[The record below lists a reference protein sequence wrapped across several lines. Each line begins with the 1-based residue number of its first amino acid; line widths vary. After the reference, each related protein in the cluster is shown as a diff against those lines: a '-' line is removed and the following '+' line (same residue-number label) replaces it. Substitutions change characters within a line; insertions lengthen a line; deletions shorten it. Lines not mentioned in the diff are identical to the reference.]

1 MAKKTDKTDKT
12 DSKAKATE
20 PAAPLPP
27 DYRPRLYTLYLD
39 KIRGEL
45 KAEMSLGNVMQVPRL
60 EKIVINMGVG
70 EGARDEKILVMAEED
85 LAKITGQ
92 KPRRNKSRIAV
103 AAFKLRKGMPVGATV
118 TLRGWRMYEFL
129 ERLINVA
136 IPRLRDFRGLPPRS
150 FDGRGCY
157 SFGIREHVIFTEI
170 EADSR
175 PQPFGMD
182 VTFVTSAADNDGCKR
197 LLRKFGMPLRE
208 S

>member
-1 MAKKTDKTDKT
+1 MAKKTEKTEKT
-12 DSKAKATE
+12 EAKGKTAE
-20 PAAPLPP
+20 PAAALPP
-27 DYRPRLYTLYLD
+27 DYCPKLYAQYRTQYRD
-39 KIRGEL
+39 EL
-45 KAEMSLGNVMQVPRL
+45 KADMGLANIMQVPRL

-70 EGARDEKILVMAEED
+70 EGSRDEKLLVMAEED

-103 AAFKLRKGMPVGATV
+103 ANFKLRKGMPVGTSV

-129 ERLINVA
+129 ERLISVA
-136 IPRLRDFRGLPPRS
+136 IPRIRDFRGLPPKS
-150 FDGRGCY
+150 FDGHGNY

-175 PQPFGMD
+175 PQAFGMD
-182 VTFVTSAADNDGCKR
+182 VTFVTSSESDDGCRR

>member
-1 MAKKTDKTDKT
+1 MAKKTEKTEKTDAK
-12 DSKAKATE
+12 SKAAE
-20 PAAPLPP
+20 PAVPTPA
-27 DYRPRLYTLYLD
+27 DYRPRLYGQYLGQF
-39 KIRGEL
+39 RGEL
-45 KAEMSLGNVMQVPRL
+45 KAEMGLGNVMQVPRL
-60 EKIVINMGVG
+60 EKIVLNMGVG
-70 EGARDEKILVMAEED
+70 EGSRDEKILVMAEED
-85 LAKITGQ
+85 LAKIAGQ

-103 AAFKLRKGMPVGATV
+103 AAFKLRKGMPVGTTV

-136 IPRLRDFRGLPPRS
+136 IPRIRDFRGLPPKS
-150 FDGRGCY
+150 FDGHGNY

-175 PQPFGMD
+175 PQTFGMD
-182 VTFVTSAADNDGCKR
+182 VTFVTSAEDNEGCRR